1 MVGDL
6 AQHHLAGAAVDG
18 EEVAV
23 VHHDIAHLHDALLLV
38 DAQIPGAGDARPSHA
53 AGDHRGMAGHAAA
66 GRQHAGGGMHAVD
79 ILGAGLG
86 ADQDH
91 LLALG
96 GAVLGLIGAEDGAA
110 GRRPWRGRQ
119 AAGDDLA
126 RGLGIE
132 GRMQELVEGG
142 GLDAR
147 DGLAL
152 VDQPLVHHID
162 GDLERRLGRALAG
175 AGLQHI
181 ELAALHRELDVL
193 HVAVMGLE
201 LAAHLL
207 ELGEER
213 GHRLFHGRQL
223 GAVGLLA
230 GQGQGLRR
238 ADAGDHILALGVD
251 QELAVELVAAGGGI
265 AGEGDARGA
274 IVAHIA
280 EDHGLDIDRRA
291 PFLGDGV
298 ELAIGDGAR
307 RAPAAEDS
315 ADGAPELL
323 QGILGEGLCP
333 APPAPW
339 P

>member
-1 MVGDL
+1 MPPR
-6 AQHHLAGAAVDG
+6 
-18 EEVAV
+18 V
-23 VHHDIAHLHDALLLV
+23 VNT
-38 DAQIPGAGDARPSHA
+38 PGGV
-53 AGDHRGMAGHAAA
+53 
-66 GRQHAGGGMHAVD
+66 HAVD

-96 GAVLGLIGAEDGAA
+96 GAVLGLIGAEDSTA
-110 GRRPWRGRQ
+110 GRRPGRGRQ

-147 DGLAL
+147 DGQAL
-152 VDQPLVHHID
+152 VDQPLIHHID

-175 AGLQHI
+175 AGLEHI

-193 HVAVMGLE
+193 HVAVMGFE

-213 GHRLFHGRQL
+213 GHRLFHRGQL

-230 GQGQGLRR
+230 GERQGLRR
-238 ADAGDHILALGVD
+238 ADAGDHILALGID
-251 QELAVELVAAGGGI
+251 QELAVELVAAGRGI
-265 AGEGDARGA
+265 AGEGNARGA
-274 IVAHIA
+274 VVAHIA

-291 PFLGDGV
+291 PFRGDGV
-298 ELAIGDGAR
+298 ELAVGDVAG

-323 QGILGEGLCP
+323 RGSWGRACP
-333 APPAPW
+333 APPSP
-339 P
+339 